1 MAIAVSWVEYD
12 SSNPALEKS
21 PFKHDLPFLDMGTY
35 HVNSWSSANNLT
47 DVKKF
52 VVGLRIQGSA
62 AENIKIW
69 MDGDRF
75 NCYLQ
80 NSNQPV
86 IRQNHQSRN
95 YIFKVTDLDD
105 ATMGWFKPCVT
116 ATTAPLGGPYTVTYD
131 PGTVGVDALL
141 ESDAFATLGSIG
153 GVTVAVGDR
162 ILVKDQADPIQNGIY
177 VVTDVGSDV
186 TGWRITRALDL
197 NQSDEIVPT
206 MRVLVTYNGANDE
219 YYGLHTIASSPY
231 VMGTTE
237 IYWAKQPRASV
248 RLNDCRVA
256 TNGELIGGFS
266 AGVFTT
272 APTTIDGVDLE
283 IYDRILVK
291 DQSSEEENG
300 VYYVNSLGTGANG
313 IWVRVAEFK
322 SSDEL
327 TTQLSVNVVEGTANI
342 GKLFIINLGVNVPPF
357 TIDTTPF
364 TWDEYTPLTVYGN
377 HAKTWN
383 DLGMVRDASMNIGD
397 APITINKDSYSHR
410 VGFAMYVPNGESNQN
425 IRNIHLLAEFDTP
438 DE

>member
-21 PFKHDLPFLDMGTY
+21 PFKHDLPFLDMGVY
-35 HVNSWSSANNLT
+35 HVNSWSEANNLT
-47 DVKKF
+47 DVRKF

-75 NCYLQ
+75 DCYLQ
-80 NSNQPV
+80 GSNQPE
-86 IRQNHQSRN
+86 IRQNHQDRN

-105 ATMGWFKPCVT
+105 ATMGWFKPCLT
-116 ATTAPLGGPYTVTYD
+116 ATTSNMDDTTYD
-131 PGTVGVDALL
+131 NGTVGVGATIT
-141 ESDAFATLGSIG
+141 SDDLVVVNEVG
-153 GVTVAVGDR
+153 GVTIAAGDR
-162 ILVKDQADPIQNGIY
+162 ILVKDQTDKTQNGIY
-177 VVTDVGSDV
+177 VVTSIGVDAVSPWV
-186 TGWRITRALDL
+186 WTRAVDL
-197 NQSDEIVPT
+197 NQSDEIAPT
-206 MRVLVTYNGANDE
+206 MRVLVTYDGAGDE
-219 YYGLHTIASSPY
+219 YYGLHTIVASPY

-256 TNGELIGGFS
+256 TNGELIGSFS
-266 AGVFTT
+266 AGVFTA
-272 APTTIDGVDLE
+272 APSAIDDVDLE

-300 VYYVNSLGTGANG
+300 VYFVDSVGTGANG
-313 IWVRVAEFK
+313 IWVRVVEFK

-327 TTQLSVNVVEGTANI
+327 TTQLSVNVVEGTANN
-342 GKLFIINLGVNVPPF
+342 GKLFLINLGVNTPPF
-357 TIDTTPF
+357 TIDTTTL

-383 DLGMVRDASMNIGD
+383 DLGMIKDASMNIGD
-397 APITINKDSYSHR
+397 ASITLNKDSYSHR
-410 VGFAMYVPNGESNQN
+410 VGFAMYVPSGEPNQN
-425 IRNIHLLAEFDTP
+425 LRNIHLMAEFDTP